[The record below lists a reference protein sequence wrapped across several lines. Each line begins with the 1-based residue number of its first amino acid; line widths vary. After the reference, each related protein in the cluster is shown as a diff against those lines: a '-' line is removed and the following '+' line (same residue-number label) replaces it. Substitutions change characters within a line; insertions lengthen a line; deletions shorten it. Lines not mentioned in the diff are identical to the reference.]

1 MKILITGG
9 AGFIGLH
16 LAQYL
21 SGLGHSVVIIDN
33 TASNKMPKDSNNVKF
48 GGIEFL
54 EIDLCKGVNTSTIK
68 KDFTHVIHLA
78 ALLGVQ
84 NVIDN
89 AYNVLTENISMLST
103 AINIARSQ
111 TKLKQFIFAST
122 SEVYAGTLNAG
133 LLKIP
138 SPETSQIVLPTLS
151 QPRTSYMLSKLY
163 GEAMCQQSGLPWLI
177 IRPHNIYG
185 PRMGFKH
192 VIPQLMRKA
201 VFSKNGELEVFSC
214 DHRRTFCF
222 INDAVE
228 MIISL
233 MTSRKTIHKIFNIGN
248 EGPEVSMRDLAQEI
262 LRITGRDLIIR
273 PMPAT
278 EGSPERRAPAMSNFS
293 EVSKAGGSYT
303 LSMGIE
309 KTYQWYKATYHW

>member
-16 LAQYL
+16 LAQHL
-21 SGLGHSVVIIDN
+21 ASIGHSVVIIDN
-33 TASNKMPKDSNNVKF
+33 TASDRKSTGTNYVNSSN
-48 GGIEFL
+48 IEFL
-54 EIDLCKGVNTSTIK
+54 DIDLCECLDRSTIN
-68 KDFTHVIHLA
+68 KDFTHIIHLA

-89 AYNVLTENISMLST
+89 AYDVLTKNIRMMST
-103 AINIARSQ
+103 AINIAKSQ
-111 TKLKQFIFAST
+111 TKLEQFIFAST

-138 SPETSQIVLPTLS
+138 SPETSKIVLPDLS

-163 GEAMCQQSGLPWLI
+163 GEAMCQHSDLPWLI

-192 VIPQLMRKA
+192 VIPQLLRKA
-201 VFSKNGELEVFSC
+201 ISSKNGELEVFSC
-214 DHRRTFCF
+214 DHCRTFCF
-222 INDAVE
+222 IEDAVA

-233 MTSRKTIHKIFNIGN
+233 MTGEQTIHKIFNIGN

-309 KTYQWYKATYHW
+309 KTYQWYKATHHW